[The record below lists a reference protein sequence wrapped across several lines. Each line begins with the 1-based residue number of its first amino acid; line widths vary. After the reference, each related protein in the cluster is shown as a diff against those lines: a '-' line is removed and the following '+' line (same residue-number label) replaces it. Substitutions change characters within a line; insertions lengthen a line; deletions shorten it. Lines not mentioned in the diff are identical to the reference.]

1 MKETS
6 TKRQQELMD
15 ELSRLGNM
23 IRGSLVHTTRKCGRK
38 TCPCAHGGP
47 GHPVCLLSTST
58 VMSRNQM
65 TYISKENEEMATAS
79 VAAYKRAWEIIVE
92 ISSLNLASLKKSGS
106 KRKSSLQ

>member
-65 TYISKENEEMATAS
+65 TYPNFRTEK
-79 VAAYKRAWEIIVE
+79 
-92 ISSLNLASLKKSGS
+92 SLKKVF
-106 KRKSSLQ
+106 